1 MRRSRR
7 FLSRWQNWVAL
18 ILVFSFTF
26 VSIAAP
32 LLSPD
37 DLKRPGPFKIVGRST
52 DNQPRPPSEKAPL
65 GTLPGQ
71 VSIYHLLVWG
81 TRDAMQFGLV
91 VVLGTA
97 IIGIL
102 IGAVAGYTGG
112 LVNRLMMRV
121 TDAFLTLPIIA
132 GVVLLEQLW
141 LNAVATTRGLSA
153 VFSGADIAQS
163 TDSFIQVLLRRVD
176 PLTLTLILLS
186 WMPYAR
192 LINTLVIRLKET
204 DYVVA
209 AHAVGAKPGRILF
222 RHILP
227 NAIAPTIVIAAR
239 DVGGFVILSATLTF
253 IHLGGSSLW
262 GIVLAAGRDW
272 VIGPGGNVLSYWW
285 TFLPATLAIILFGIT
300 WNLLG
305 DGLSELLDPHTS

>member
-163 TDSFIQVLLRRVD
+163 TDSIIQVLLRRVD

>member
-1 MRRSRR
+1 MRKSRR

-32 LLSPD
+32 LLSPN

-52 DNQPRPPSEKAPL
+52 DNQPRPPSDKAPL

-71 VSIYHLLVWG
+71 VSIYHLIVWG

-141 LNAVATTRGLSA
+141 LNAVTTTRGFSA
-153 VFSGADIAQS
+153 IFSGADIAQS
-163 TDSFIQVLLRRVD
+163 TDSIIQVLLRRVD

-192 LINTLVIRLKET
+192 LINTLVIRLKQT

-209 AHAVGAKPGRILF
+209 AHAVGAKPARILF

-272 VIGPGGNVLSYWW
+272 VIGPGGNILSYWW

-305 DGLSELLDPHTS
+305 DGLSELLDPHTD